1 MNTMFQVGDFFV
13 RLRDKGDRPKLT
25 VWNRAGSKIVSEF
38 INIATPSFWEQI
50 EQLTSAEVVEQVR
63 ALVQQSE

>member
-25 VWNRAGSKIVSEF
+25 VWNSTGTKIISEF
-38 INIATPSFWEQI
+38 ISAATPSSWEQI
-50 EQLTSAEVVEQVR
+50 EQLTSPEVVERVR
-63 ALVQQSE
+63 ELVQAE